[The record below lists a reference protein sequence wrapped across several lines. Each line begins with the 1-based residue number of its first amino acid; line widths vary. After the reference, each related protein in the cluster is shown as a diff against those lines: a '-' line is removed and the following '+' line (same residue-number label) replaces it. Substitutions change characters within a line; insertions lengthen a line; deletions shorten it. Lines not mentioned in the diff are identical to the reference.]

1 MIKIINNMKQ
11 NKELKDFMLEAL
23 NRLDDW
29 ASQTTQDNNNGEAE
43 QQTKDYTL
51 LFNFIQSK

>member
-1 MIKIINNMKQ
+1 MKQ